1 MLGSQG
7 VELPPNRLSGAL
19 ATTRFQKEVSRW
31 AKEMAQEVSKL
42 WPSQGFCH
50 WNMGITVSIPC
61 GKCGC
66 STIYHIFKC
75 AALPRRTLTE
85 MPQNKEESKFVL
97 HQMRR
102 KTCYQELCV
111 VGCLGCQSWLPSHL
125 KTSLPCPHGTG
136 EGSGCECH
144 CKWHRSSETAPPLAP
159 GLVHPSSHSPRDR

>member
-7 VELPPNRLSGAL
+7 VELPPDRLSGAL

-31 AKEMAQEVSKL
+31 AKETAQEVSKL

-50 WNMGITVSIPC
+50 WNMGIIVSVPC

-66 STIYHIFKC
+66 STIYRIFKC

-85 MPQNKEESKFVL
+85 MPPNKEESKFVL
-97 HQMRR
+97 NQMRR

-111 VGCLGCQSWLPSHL
+111 VGRLGCVS
-125 KTSLPCPHGTG
+125 
-136 EGSGCECH
+136 
-144 CKWHRSSETAPPLAP
+144 P
-159 GLVHPSSHSPRDR
+159 GFRAT